1 MQVLVVNEHVKSV
14 KNHIQ
19 SAEYST
25 EKVDLTDQHHFLL
38 CGQNFGSLNSTNF
51 CDCVFA
57 MKGISLLEV
66 KNHMLLRYVHGIICL
81 NNLCDGLQT
90 CS

>member
-25 EKVDLTDQHHFLL
+25 EKVDLMDQHHFLL
-38 CGQNFGSLNSTNF
+38 CGQKFG
-51 CDCVFA
+51 
-57 MKGISLLEV
+57 
-66 KNHMLLRYVHGIICL
+66 
-81 NNLCDGLQT
+81 
-90 CS
+90 